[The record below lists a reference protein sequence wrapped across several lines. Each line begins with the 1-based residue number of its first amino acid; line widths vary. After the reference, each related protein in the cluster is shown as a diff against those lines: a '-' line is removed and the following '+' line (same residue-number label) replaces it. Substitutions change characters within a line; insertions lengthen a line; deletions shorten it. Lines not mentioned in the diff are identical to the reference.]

1 MGGEVYE
8 TYSWAGQTRVR
19 ATSLVPGGMAAL
31 GYATT
36 SSRQSQDV
44 DDDLEVEEDET
55 HTFGQSQYGSN
66 IL

>member
-1 MGGEVYE
+1 
-8 TYSWAGQTRVR
+8 VR